1 MDMKT
6 PSRASKAS
14 AMLLL
19 LTLGACAA
27 SLPPTPPEIVRPLE
41 PTPLPA
47 SVSRIDPKSS
57 QIWLE
62 KVESYFR
69 KVDSSLKDETP
80 K

>member
-1 MDMKT
+1 MDTRT
-6 PSRASKAS
+6 PFTAWKAS
-14 AMLLL
+14 ALLL
-19 LTLGACAA
+19 HLMLSACAA
-27 SLPPTPPEIVRPLE
+27 SLPPSPPVIVKQPE

-47 SVSRIDPKSS
+47 SVLQIDSKSS
-57 QIWLE
+57 QLWLE